1 MRGQQ
6 RGVYLPLPPRDPEL
20 DALRIRGIAETSRLE
35 PGDAPLAELSE
46 CLDVSQES
54 LLSLCVGWSTT
65 DLVWYFPMRDAAG
78 DIIGIRERTYWGQKY
93 SVRGSREGLFIPL
106 DLRYQGPL
114 LICEGPPDTAA
125 ALDLGYD
132 AIGRPS
138 CTGGIRLVAEYV
150 RRTRRYDVVVVADC
164 DEAGIRGAEEL
175 VTAVSREAST
185 RLVIP
190 PDEAKDLRQWMLSG
204 DARGELPQAIA
215 AAAPIYS
222 YDPLRRARRRAVA
235 YLTKTSRQKR
245 R

>member
-1 MRGQQ
+1 M
-6 RGVYLPLPPRDPEL
+6 V
-20 DALRIRGIAETSRLE
+20 T
-35 PGDAPLAELSE
+35 
-46 CLDVSQES
+46 
-54 LLSLCVGWSTT
+54 
-65 DLVWYFPMRDAAG
+65 
-78 DIIGIRERTYWGQKY
+78 
-93 SVRGSREGLFIPL
+93 
-106 DLRYQGPL
+106 
-114 LICEGPPDTAA
+114 
-125 ALDLGYD
+125 
-132 AIGRPS
+132 
-138 CTGGIRLVAEYV
+138 EYV
-150 RRTRRYDVVVVADC
+150 RRTRRYDVVVVSDS

-190 PDEAKDLRQWMLSG
+190 PDEAKDLRQWMLSR